1 MEMNEERK
9 GFETLLPQ
17 NRVENFNPNDVL
29 TLVEDVDENGQ
40 PAEFLY
46 MEFAAS
52 SRWFYTVFP
61 NGRMDYDRT
70 VFKPRRIRHIFCCA
84 AKRER
89 KADQWVCKS
98 FMPCRNDCQWQR
110 C

>member
-52 SRWFYTVFP
+52 SRWFCCST
-61 NGRMDYDRT
+61 G
-70 VFKPRRIRHIFCCA
+70 IFTH
-84 AKRER
+84 KFISR
-89 KADQWVCKS
+89 D
-98 FMPCRNDCQWQR
+98 
-110 C
+110 